1 MNMTIE
7 SLLECSVCLEL
18 LNERH
23 KVLPC
28 QHTFCTQCL
37 EDISWRNKGELRC
50 PECRTLVLVPIS
62 NLPSNIILNR
72 ILGNLSNQMTDTSLP
87 SSPFHS
93 ASTMTSSIPPKIEHP
108 VLKQFPEVW
117 HGYLGLEGDFSK
129 VKNIV
134 YTTLVIERWES
145 K

>member
-1 MNMTIE
+1 MAMNMAIE

-87 SSPFHS
+87 SSPLHTM
-93 ASTMTSSIPPKIEHP
+93 STNVPKIENP

-129 VKNIV
+129 VNFYFYFCNTEKS
-134 YTTLVIERWES
+134 E
-145 K
+145 